1 MKYTRMGN
9 LPYYLGQLVLIVI
22 FAFPLLWVL
31 SLSLKS
37 PAETLESPPGLLP
50 DEFLW
55 TNYTDVLET
64 SPLGRYL
71 LNSLLVVGLAVAG
84 TLLLAVPAA
93 YALSRF
99 TFGARR
105 PYTRALLAAQL
116 ISPLIIAVPV
126 YRLFVSLNLIN
137 NYAGLVLVYIAIVAP
152 FITWFLKTFFDTIP
166 VSLDESASIDG
177 CTRLNGLIKVI
188 LPTARPGIASA
199 AILASVTSWSQFAIP
214 FILLDDI
221 DLYPVSVGV
230 VNLQASA
237 GEITTQYVAAGSI
250 MAIAPVLILFI
261 LLQRHIVGAL
271 TAGAVKG

>member
-50 DEFLW
+50 DQFLW

-71 LNSLLVVGLAVAG
+71 VNSLLVVGLAVGG

-137 NYAGLVLVYIAIVAP
+137 NYVGLVLVYIAIVAP

-261 LLQRHIVGAL
+261 VLQRHIVGAL

>member
-50 DEFLW
+50 DQFLW

-137 NYAGLVLVYIAIVAP
+137 NYVGLVLVYIAIVAP

-261 LLQRHIVGAL
+261 VLQRHIVGAL